1 MFTSNS
7 SWYLNK
13 LLCSGIPLHGV
24 NVVFSKRPQ
33 PWISPS
39 SRQGKAKNFTPKKL
53 EWSPGNQI
61 AEGIKYDVSSQPFYI
76 IVIGWLVLH
85 VGYLSLKSLDTG
97 MSCRYW
103 M

>member
-1 MFTSNS
+1 MVSQQVIVFRDSPSLCQRFFFKTTSAVDFTNNKKTS
-7 SWYLNK
+7 S
-13 LLCSGIPLHGV
+13 
-24 NVVFSKRPQ
+24 
-33 PWISPS
+33 S
-39 SRQGKAKNFTPKKL
+39 SRQGKAKNFTPK
-53 EWSPGNQI
+53 NQI
-61 AEGIKYDVSSQPFYI
+61 SEGIKYDVSSQPFYI